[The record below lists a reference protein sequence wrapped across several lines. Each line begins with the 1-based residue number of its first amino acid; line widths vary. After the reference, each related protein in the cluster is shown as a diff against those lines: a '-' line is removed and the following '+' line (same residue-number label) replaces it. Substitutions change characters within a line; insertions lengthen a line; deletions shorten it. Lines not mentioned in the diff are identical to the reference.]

1 MSSDSEDSVSVTLST
16 ASERAPSPDPIPQT
30 LYDILSVPI
39 TNTISAL
46 GAPSP
51 ADKSVYVLG
60 DDVLGCL
67 RDLKRYWRRD
77 DNDEERTV
85 ARIFAKANLLEND
98 LVPILVQTAEKLPKV
113 AVACADLI
121 TSMTW
126 PMDLPAELQELHE
139 QGITGPSTDYPLL
152 IRALLSYK
160 SAITHHPGAVRALV
174 LVALPPLA
182 VPPNKRS
189 EREKQ
194 IVNVVLHCLRNV
206 LAIRDLRGDV
216 NKSGDW
222 GELASLQSMLIR
234 RLKDSGFLDVLATLT
249 SNADTPVANA
259 YSSVMLEIWYL
270 MYRGVPAAKLTL
282 PSAQRPKEELRSL
295 LETEGAMRRGQTKAT
310 RHSRFGTAIVVTA
323 MQGKEKFVMSRQQGL
338 RALPGETMDAKKRGL
353 AKRTKHTDDLGPEQS
368 LSHDALNV
376 LKEFAVIF
384 LNSCFNTFF
393 ASLLKD
399 IRYERP
405 HITEAD
411 NVRLLVV
418 SSWFVEF
425 FLAARARA
433 DQDQT
438 EADKSEEEKT
448 WTVGKVAECCEQEWI
463 VWVVKRMR
471 FAGDEKPKAWVE
483 LQACM
488 EALTQLLLL
497 IECMSNSR
505 SEDLRE
511 AALALQHKLWFSSEL
526 MDVAL
531 VNARTYTGQS
541 LAYLESVVQLNYVLL
556 KLLERYAKG
565 RGDMYVKKKTNAKKK
580 KTKSLDEEGTFDDGG
595 DDEEQDQGPS
605 YEQRRFEFE
614 GFELRFANEDITHTL
629 LAYLA
634 RYREISAEGA
644 LGSEKIKWVVSLLH
658 RQVVKAKAEG
668 LFFKVST
675 LELFR
680 HILNDE
686 RTLPNDA
693 PHKELVQ
700 LVRYTLRQFFKEAE
714 KKPFLL
720 VEAFFPKN
728 RNRWKEYSSYQPPE
742 KTKRVRPID
751 EDDNGPREVQ
761 IKGTYSW
768 SEQLGIA
775 MACLIE
781 DGQQDLVDWVRELL
795 VLAVAERQ
803 AIVAMTDPPEA
814 VDLDGEIDDDEI
826 RQRRSGPSEEAMSK
840 FIDFVIRCEKDGQ
853 QDAATKNPHL
863 KLMFRL
869 VKFQA
874 RDEVAD
880 PMEWYCPA
888 TILPSE
894 MEESIKVIDH
904 FLANPF
910 DLDGKKATTLLKKKP
925 KKRRRRNLDDEMA
938 ELFSDDEVPRKRREK
953 RNKEK
958 QQYKSAQFIQDSD
971 GDEEAEEAFFRK
983 EAELRAKMAEVAEQT
998 GNTMRATGTKKRK
1011 KKGEDSRKK
1020 RRKTGD
1026 AEDPDLDLDI
1036 APAQQT
1042 ADHADSS
1049 DSDAEFSQPSTS
1061 LQKRSTP
1068 GTTPLLAPSSPDQQ
1082 DSDVEMENSPQP
1094 EKAKAPPRP
1103 RRVMP
1108 KPKAIEPTP
1117 SKLASPVRAAGKEN
1131 MVDSDDDIAVIP
1143 TQASTKVRRRLVF
1156 SDDEDE

>member
-1 MSSDSEDSVSVTLST
+1 MSSDSEDSVSVTLSS
-16 ASERAPSPDPIPQT
+16 ASERSPSPDPIPQT

-51 ADKSVYVLG
+51 ADPSLYVLG

-85 ARIFAKANLLEND
+85 ARIFAKSNLLEND
-98 LVPILVQTAEKLPKV
+98 LVPILVQTAEKMPKV

-152 IRALLSYK
+152 VRALLSYK

-174 LVALPPLA
+174 LVGLPPLA
-182 VPPNKRS
+182 ILPNKRT

-194 IVNVVLHCLRNV
+194 IVNVVLHCIRNV

-295 LETEGAMRRGQTKAT
+295 LDTEGALKRGQTKAT
-310 RHSRFGTAIVVTA
+310 RHSRFGTAIAVTA
-323 MQGKEKFVMSRQQGL
+323 MNGKEKFVMARQQGL
-338 RALPGETMDAKKRGL
+338 RALPGETMDARKRGL

-376 LKEFAVIF
+376 LKEFAVVF

-433 DQDQT
+433 DQQKA
-438 EADKSEEEKT
+438 EGDKPEEEKT
-448 WTVGKVAECCEQEWI
+448 WTVSKVAECCEQEWI

-497 IECMSNSR
+497 VECMSNSP
-505 SEDLRE
+505 SEDLRD

-541 LAYLESVVQLNYVLL
+541 LAYLEAVVQLNYVLL

-565 RGDMYVKKKTNAKKK
+565 RGAMYVKKKTNAKKK
-580 KTKSLDEEGTFDDGG
+580 KAKSLDEEGTFDDG
-595 DDEEQDQGPS
+595 DEDEQEQGPS

-614 GFELRFANEDITHTL
+614 AFEMRFANEDITHTL

-644 LGSEKIKWVVSLLH
+644 LGSERIKRVVSLLH

-680 HILNDE
+680 HILADE
-686 RTLPNDA
+686 RTLPDDA

-700 LVRYTLRQFFKEAE
+700 LVRYTLRQFFKEVD

-728 RNRWKEYSSYQPPE
+728 RNRWKEYSSYQPPQ
-742 KTKRVRPID
+742 KTKRVRPL
-751 EDDNGPREVQ
+751 DDNDDGPREVLV
-761 IKGTYSW
+761 KGTYSW

-775 MACLIE
+775 MACLEE
-781 DGQQDLVDWVRELL
+781 DGHRDLVDWVRELL
-795 VLAVAERQ
+795 VLTVAERQ
-803 AIVAMTDPPEA
+803 AIVAMTDPPET
-814 VDLDGEIDDDEI
+814 LDPQEEMDDDEV
-826 RQRRSGPSEEAMSK
+826 RQRRSGPSEEAISK
-840 FIDFVIRCEKDGQ
+840 FTDFTIRYEKDGQ

-880 PMEWYCPA
+880 PMDWFCPA
-888 TILPSE
+888 WILPSDLE
-894 MEESIKVIDH
+894 SSIKVIDH
-904 FLANPF
+904 FLADPF
-910 DLDGKKATTLLKKKP
+910 DLDGKKATSFLKKKP

-938 ELFSDDEVPRKRREK
+938 ELFSDEEVPRKRKDK
-953 RNKEK
+953 RSKEK
-958 QQYKSAQFIQDSD
+958 QQYKSAQFIEDSD
-971 GDEEAEEAFFRK
+971 VDDEAEEAFFKR
-983 EAELRAKMAEVAEQT
+983 EAELRVKMAQVSEVT

-1011 KKGEDSRKK
+1011 KRGEEGSKK

-1026 AEDPDLDLDI
+1026 AEELELDLDAVPI
-1036 APAQQT
+1036 QQT
-1042 ADHADSS
+1042 TGEADSS
-1049 DSDAEFSQPSTS
+1049 DSEAELSQPSTS
-1061 LQKRSTP
+1061 RQKRSTP
-1068 GTTPLLAPSSPDQQ
+1068 GTTPLSAPSSPSDQQ
-1082 DSDVEMENSPQP
+1082 DSDVEMESP
-1094 EKAKAPPRP
+1094 EKVKAPPRP
-1103 RRVMP
+1103 RRLMLP
-1108 KPKAIEPTP
+1108 PKAIEPAH
-1117 SKLASPVRAAGKEN
+1117 SKLASPIRTTGKEN
-1131 MVDSDDDIAVIP
+1131 VVDSDDDMAVTI
-1143 TQASTKVRRRLVF
+1143 TQPMGKVKRRVVL
-1156 SDDEDE
+1156 SDDEDD